1 MMNATHWA
9 ALGLVVLATAGC
21 ATANT
26 GGNTSAASAAPA
38 TTQVATAPS
47 GETGRDWS
55 RIDADKDGSVSPT
68 EMEKYLAANP
78 GPLKK

>member
-1 MMNATHWA
+1 MMNASHWA
-9 ALGLVVLATAGC
+9 VLGLVVLASAGC
-21 ATANT
+21 AATGTSKPTA
-26 GGNTSAASAAPA
+26 AAPA
-38 TTQVATAPS
+38 PQVAAAPS

-55 RIDADKDGSVSPT
+55 RIDTNKDGNVSPE

>member
-1 MMNATHWA
+1 MMNASHWA

-21 ATANT
+21 AA
-26 GGNTSAASAAPA
+26 TSPGQPVAASSSAPATQVASAAPA
-38 TTQVATAPS
+38 
-47 GETGRDWS
+47 ETGRNWS
-55 RIDADKDGSVSPT
+55 AIDTNKDGHVSPE